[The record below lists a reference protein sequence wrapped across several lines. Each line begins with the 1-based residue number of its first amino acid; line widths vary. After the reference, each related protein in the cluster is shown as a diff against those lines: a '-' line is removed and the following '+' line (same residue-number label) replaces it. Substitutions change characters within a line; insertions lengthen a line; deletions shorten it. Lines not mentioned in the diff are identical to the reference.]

1 MTERPDRA
9 ITRRSV
15 LVGAAGAA
23 VGLIGCTGPTPNRTP
38 TRTPAGTPTPVT
50 PVECAEPEGD
60 RAALWEV
67 ALQRGLVYGSSA
79 ATWQLSDPEYRR
91 LFAREAAMVFTE
103 DDLLWYRLR
112 PTPDS
117 ELDFTYGDRIVGFA
131 ERQGMLVLG
140 AHLVW
145 DEGFGEGWTDDDLWG
160 LNERAAR
167 DLIFGTVD
175 AVVTRYRGRVAAWIV
190 ANEVLDETGMRV
202 DVPWYETIGPGYV
215 AESFEIA
222 HDADPEAILLL
233 NDYGYEIDDAFDRA
247 TDRRAAALAFLDE
260 LLDAGVPV
268 HALGVQAHLHGG
280 DFAEAFDAE
289 SYARFLTEVA
299 DRGLKILITEL
310 DVLDDGLPPE
320 IGPRDRAVADT
331 IGRYLDVALNEP
343 AVAAFTTFG
352 LSDRYT
358 WLQEDYPRDD
368 GAPRRPL
375 PYDDRLRPKPA
386 FDALRSGLAGAS
398 LRDALWVP
406 PRC

>member
-1 MTERPDRA
+1 LNADRD
-9 ITRRSV
+9 ITRRSL

-23 VGLIGCTGPTPNRTP
+23 VGLIGCTGSARNAAP
-38 TRTPAGTPTPVT
+38 TRTRAGPSAPVV
-50 PVECAEPEGD
+50 PVQCRTLGGARPS
-60 RAALWEV
+60 LWEV

-79 ATWQLSDPEYRR
+79 ATWQLSDREYRE

-117 ELDFTYGDRIVGFA
+117 ELDFTYGDRIVEFA

-160 LNERAAR
+160 LDERAAR

-175 AVVTRYRGRVAAWIV
+175 AVVSRYRGRVAAWIV
-190 ANEVLDETGMRV
+190 ANEVLDGVGMRV

-222 HDADPEAILLL
+222 HEADPDAVLLL
-233 NDYGYEIDDAFDRA
+233 NDYGYEVDEFESAE
-247 TDRRAAALAFLDE
+247 DRRAVAVAFLDE
-260 LLDAGVPV
+260 VLDAGVPV
-268 HALGVQAHLHGG
+268 HALGIQAHLHGG
-280 DFAEAFDAE
+280 DFADAFDPVG
-289 SYARFLTEVA
+289 YARFLSDVA
-299 DRGLKILITEL
+299 DRGLKLFITEL
-310 DVLDDGLPPE
+310 DVLDDGLPAE
-320 IGPRDRAVADT
+320 IGPRDRAVADA
-331 IGRYLDVALNEP
+331 IARYLEVALDEP

-358 WLQEDYPRDD
+358 WLEEDYPRDD

-375 PYDDRLRPKPA
+375 PYDERLRPKPA
-386 FDALRSGLAGAS
+386 FDALRSGLAQAPP
-398 LRDALWVP
+398 REALWVP
-406 PRC
+406 ARC